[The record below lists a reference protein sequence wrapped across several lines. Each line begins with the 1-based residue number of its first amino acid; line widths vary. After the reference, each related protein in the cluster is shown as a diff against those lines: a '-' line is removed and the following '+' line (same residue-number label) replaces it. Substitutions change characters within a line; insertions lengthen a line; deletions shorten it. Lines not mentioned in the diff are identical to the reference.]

1 MSCAFFPGNPCF
13 PDKKKISVKGH
24 LLWLHRGTTR
34 AYWKEA
40 DGTRK
45 YGGTY
50 THSLQYLHTLPFL
63 KGERSVSRGGN
74 GEPLL

>member
-1 MSCAFFPGNPCF
+1 MQQYKIDQYSLCIFFQAILAFQRKEKSLC
-13 PDKKKISVKGH
+13 DRT

-50 THSLQYLHTLPFL
+50 THPLQHLHTHSFP
-63 KGERSVSRGGN
+63 
-74 GEPLL
+74 